1 MNPDILRLILPEK
14 TASAHAVR
22 RFSDPDRELLLPI
35 IILLVADRG
44 DFFLILSLVY
54 ILL

>member
-1 MNPDILRLILPEK
+1 MNTDLLRLILPAK
-14 TASAHAVR
+14 SASPR
-22 RFSDPDRELLLPI
+22 NPERFSDSDREILLPI
-35 IILLVADRG
+35 IILLIADRG